1 MHISW
6 ARLASFCHL
15 GFISDPLIV
24 SKFHNETHDPKGQ
37 ENKIYTIAKGRETFY
52 RRHTVPVTGCSEV
65 KYVLKRVS
73 FGSIDCTDEL
83 ILECAYFLGRLA
95 SFCHLGFISDPLIV
109 SKFHNETHDPKE
121 QENKI
126 YTIVKGR
133 ETFYRRHTVP
143 VTSCSEV
150 NVFLKGYPLDTL
162 LNLVNLKSL
171 RLEVL
176 FRMINSSNYWKVDL
190 KYITSKNIII
200 SFSVKHK
207 FWACKRNVSL
217 KETSQ

>member
-1 MHISW
+1 MHIFW

-37 ENKIYTIAKGRETFY
+37 ENKIYTIVKGRETFY
-52 RRHTVPVTGCSEV
+52 RRHTVPVTSCSEV

-73 FGSIDCTDEL
+73 LGCKDCTKEL
-83 ILECAYFLGRLA
+83 KLECAYFFWARLA

-109 SKFHNETHDPKE
+109 SKFNNKTHDPKG

-150 NVFLKGYPLDTL
+150 KYVLK
-162 LNLVNLKSL
+162 
-171 RLEVL
+171 R
-176 FRMINSSNYWKVDL
+176 
-190 KYITSKNIII
+190 
-200 SFSVKHK
+200 
-207 FWACKRNVSL
+207 VSL
-217 KETSQ
+217 GCKDYTKELKLECPYFLGQTS